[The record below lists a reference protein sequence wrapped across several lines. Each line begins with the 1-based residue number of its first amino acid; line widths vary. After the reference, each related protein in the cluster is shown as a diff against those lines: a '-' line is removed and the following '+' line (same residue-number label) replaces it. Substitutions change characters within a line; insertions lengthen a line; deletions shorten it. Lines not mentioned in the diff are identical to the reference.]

1 MEIRCVRLYAAHGL
15 LAGRDDEGLKTLI
28 GLLTEP
34 TPEWAWHSEELLRW
48 VGGKSAPREVIG
60 NPGEEGARRCRA
72 SWEKWLQNR
81 PGRTDFRQLEGD
93 LTRPGLQLWWIDL
106 PLPPWKKEEGTIY
119 HPKPPRICLFGFDG
133 KLRHAFRITEAS
145 ELIQTTPHG
154 LITVGSV
161 IREYNWGGKVVRT
174 LSPPADFHPNQFW
187 RLPSGMVFAFNPIS
201 ISKLLPSGE
210 EVPLMD
216 METFPFVAFKAWPL
230 LSGEA
235 AFLAGWP
242 KGPDGIQLVDCE
254 KGKRG
259 RLLPLSDDITQ
270 GSHVGDFQVLPNGRL
285 LLFLGGKVPGGPWS
299 GKSDRFFLFNCLE
312 VDWTGKK
319 YAAMGFWFPGPLP
332 FRRLPNGNF
341 LVSRVRISEELWI
354 WGPVEP
360 GVVEVDRW
368 GREVGEWPLP
378 YPGSLFCALPCLN
391 LVRLGFERPKSLTRG
406 SNNIPEVIRG
416 L

>member
-1 MEIRCVRLYAAHGL
+1 MFVRFRWQASACLSDNGGIEI
-15 LAGRDDEGLKTLI
+15 
-28 GLLTEP
+28 
-34 TPEWAWHSEELLRW
+34 
-48 VGGKSAPREVIG
+48 
-60 NPGEEGARRCRA
+60 
-72 SWEKWLQNR
+72 
-81 PGRTDFRQLEGD
+81 
-93 LTRPGLQLWWIDL
+93 
-106 PLPPWKKEEGTIY
+106 
-119 HPKPPRICLFGFDG
+119 
-133 KLRHAFRITEAS
+133 
-145 ELIQTTPHG
+145 IQTTPHG

-285 LLFLGGKVPGGPWS
+285 LLFLGGKVQGGRGRAKVIGFFCSTAWKWIGQGKNMRLWVFGSPGLCHSGVCPTGIFLFPGLEFPKNYGYGGP
-299 GKSDRFFLFNCLE
+299 
-312 VDWTGKK
+312 
-319 YAAMGFWFPGPLP
+319 
-332 FRRLPNGNF
+332 
-341 LVSRVRISEELWI
+341 
-354 WGPVEP
+354 
-360 GVVEVDRW
+360 
-368 GREVGEWPLP
+368 
-378 YPGSLFCALPCLN
+378 
-391 LVRLGFERPKSLTRG
+391 
-406 SNNIPEVIRG
+406 
-416 L
+416 